1 MDNSIRLYLILNYY
15 ITRLHM
21 KLIMSIQLILLMAVL
36 VTAVFSV
43 GITTIL
49 MNPSYAQ
56 EQKFITSLTGDQE
69 IPSSGSAAKGS
80 AWFKPN
86 NDSMWYKIDV
96 TGLDTVMEAH
106 MHIGKSGQ
114 NGDPVVMLFHSGPTG
129 PLNGTLIQGSFS
141 AAELYGP
148 MSGKTISYLLDKMNK
163 GEAYVNIH
171 TGSFPNGE
179 IRGRISGVNT
189 TINDNTTM
197 TEHTTSP

>member
-1 MDNSIRLYLILNYY
+1 
-15 ITRLHM
+15 M
-21 KLIMSIQLILLMAVL
+21 KLIMSIQLILLTAVL
-36 VTAVFSV
+36 VTTVFSV

-49 MNPSYAQ
+49 INSSYAQ

-69 IPSSGSAAKGS
+69 VPPSGSAAKGS

-86 NDSMWYKIDV
+86 NDSMWYIIDV

-179 IRGRISGVNT
+179 IRGQISRVNS

-197 TEHTTSP
+197 TAHTTLP

>member
-1 MDNSIRLYLILNYY
+1 MDNSIRLYLISNYY

-21 KLIMSIQLILLMAVL
+21 KLIMSIQLILLTAVL
-36 VTAVFSV
+36 VTTVFSV

-49 MNPSYAQ
+49 INSSYAQ

-69 IPSSGSAAKGS
+69 VPPSGSAAKGS

-86 NDSMWYKIDV
+86 NDSMWYIIDV

-163 GEAYVNIH
+163 GGAYVNIH

-179 IRGRISGVNT
+179 IRGQISRVNS

-197 TEHTTSP
+197 TAHTTPP

>member
-1 MDNSIRLYLILNYY
+1 MDNSIHLYLILNYY

-21 KLIMSIQLILLMAVL
+21 KLIMSIQLFLLTAVL
-36 VTAVFSV
+36 VTAVFSM

-49 MNPSYAQ
+49 MKPGYAQ
-56 EQKFITSLTGDQE
+56 EQKFTASLTGDQE
-69 IPSSGSAAKGS
+69 VPPDGSAAKGR

-86 NDSMWYKIDV
+86 NDSMWYKLDL
-96 TGLDTVMEAH
+96 TGLDTVMEVH
-106 MHIGKSGQ
+106 MHLGKSGQ

-171 TGSFPNGE
+171 TGSFPDGE
-179 IRGRISGVNT
+179 IRGQISVANT
-189 TINDNTTM
+189 TINDTQR
-197 TEHTTSP
+197 

>member
-1 MDNSIRLYLILNYY
+1 MDKSIRLYLILNYY

-21 KLIMSIQLILLMAVL
+21 KLIMSIQLILL
-36 VTAVFSV
+36 TAVISM

-49 MNPSYAQ
+49 PNPGYAQ
-56 EQKFITSLTGDQE
+56 EQKFTTSLTGDQE
-69 IPSSGSAAKGS
+69 VPPSGSAAKGR

-86 NDSMWYKIDV
+86 NDSLWYKIDV
-96 TGLDTVMEAH
+96 TGLDTVMEVH
-106 MHIGKSGQ
+106 MHMGKSGQ
-114 NGDPVVMLFHSGPTG
+114 NGDPAVMLFHSGPTG

-179 IRGRISGVNT
+179 IRGQISGANT
-189 TINDNTTM
+189 TINDTTTM
-197 TEHTTSP
+197 TEHTKSP

>member
-1 MDNSIRLYLILNYY
+1 
-15 ITRLHM
+15 M
-21 KLIMSIQLILLMAVL
+21 KLIMSIQLFLLTAVL
-36 VTAVFSV
+36 VTAVFSM

-49 MNPSYAQ
+49 MKPGYAQ
-56 EQKFITSLTGDQE
+56 EQKFTASLTGDQE
-69 IPSSGSAAKGS
+69 VPPDGSAAKGR

-86 NDSMWYKIDV
+86 NDSMWYKLDL
-96 TGLDTVMEAH
+96 TGLDTVMEVH

-179 IRGRISGVNT
+179 VRGQISGANT

-197 TEHTTSP
+197 IEHTTSP

>member
-1 MDNSIRLYLILNYY
+1 MDNSMRLYLILNYY

-21 KLIMSIQLILLMAVL
+21 KLIMSIQLFLLTAVL
-36 VTAVFSV
+36 VTAVFSM

-49 MNPSYAQ
+49 MNPGYAQ
-56 EQKFITSLTGDQE
+56 EQKFTASLTGDQE
-69 IPSSGSAAKGS
+69 VPPDGSAAKGR

-96 TGLDTVMEAH
+96 TGLDTVMEVH
-106 MHIGKSGQ
+106 MHMGKSGQ
-114 NGDPVVMLFHSGPTG
+114 NGDPIVMLFHSGPTG

-171 TGSFPNGE
+171 TGSFPDGE
-179 IRGRISGVNT
+179 IRGQISVANT
-189 TINDNTTM
+189 TINDTQR
-197 TEHTTSP
+197 

>member
-1 MDNSIRLYLILNYY
+1 MDNSIHLYLILNYY

-21 KLIMSIQLILLMAVL
+21 KLIMSIQLFLLTAVL
-36 VTAVFSV
+36 VTAVFSM

-49 MNPSYAQ
+49 MKPGYAQ
-56 EQKFITSLTGDQE
+56 EQKFTASLTGDQE
-69 IPSSGSAAKGS
+69 VPPDGSAAKGR

-86 NDSMWYKIDV
+86 NDSMWYKLDL
-96 TGLDTVMEAH
+96 TGLDTVMEVH

-171 TGSFPNGE
+171 TGSFPDGE
-179 IRGRISGVNT
+179 IRGQISVANT
-189 TINDNTTM
+189 TINDTQR
-197 TEHTTSP
+197 

>member
-1 MDNSIRLYLILNYY
+1 
-15 ITRLHM
+15 M
-21 KLIMSIQLILLMAVL
+21 KLIMSIQLILLTAIL
-36 VTAVFSV
+36 VTTVFSV

-49 MNPSYAQ
+49 INSSYAQ

-69 IPSSGSAAKGS
+69 VPPSGSAAKGS

-179 IRGRISGVNT
+179 IRGQISRSRVNS

-197 TEHTTSP
+197 IEHTTSP

>member
-21 KLIMSIQLILLMAVL
+21 KLIMSIQLFLLTAAL
-36 VTAVFSV
+36 VTAVFSM

-49 MNPSYAQ
+49 MNPGYAQ
-56 EQKFITSLTGDQE
+56 EQKFTASLTGDQE
-69 IPSSGSAAKGS
+69 VPPDGSAAKGR

-96 TGLDTVMEAH
+96 TGLDTVMEVH
-106 MHIGKSGQ
+106 MHMGKSGQ

-171 TGSFPNGE
+171 TGSFPDGE
-179 IRGRISGVNT
+179 IRGQISVANT
-189 TINDNTTM
+189 TINDTQR
-197 TEHTTSP
+197 